1 MTNNL
6 EQAAANLLNAINN
19 PSPRPPIAPAMHRE
33 MAQDELG
40 MHSAY
45 REGRHVGAA
54 TVHALLEIAEQLRIA
69 NLFTLAASSF
79 PDADAIGADYEEA
92 TAAATRALF
101 NYRIEHGS
109 QFGHEGPGDDEVVA
123 DLHPD
128 IAAALGI
135 EPLDEQDPR

>member
-1 MTNNL
+1 MTSNL

-19 PSPRPPIAPAMHRE
+19 PSPRSSIAATTCRE
-33 MAQDELG
+33 AALDELG
-40 MHSAY
+40 VHFS
-45 REGRHVGAA
+45 RHEDRHIEAA
-54 TVHALLEIAEQLRIA
+54 TVHAILEVAEQLRIA

-101 NYRIEHGS
+101 NYRIERGP
-109 QFGHEGPGDDEVVA
+109 QFGHEGPGDDEAIA

-128 IAAALGI
+128 IAAALGV
-135 EPLDEQDPR
+135 QS